1 MKKIFYLKT
10 CDTCKRI
17 LKEFDLQDFELRE
30 IKSNPIDEKEL
41 NELRI
46 LTDSYDSLLNKRA
59 QIYKRDKLKD
69 KNLKEEEIKELI
81 LSEYTLLKRPVFQ
94 FSGRVFIGNSKSTI
108 ESLQEFVKP

>member
-17 LKEFDLQDFELRE
+17 LKEFDLNDFELRE
-30 IKSNPIDEKEL
+30 IKSKPITEKEL
-41 NELRI
+41 KELRS
-46 LTDSYDSLLNKRA
+46 LTDSYESLLNKRA

-69 KNLKEEEIKELI
+69 KNLSEQEIEKLI

-94 FSGRVFIGNSKSTI
+94 FTDRIFIGNSKSTI
-108 ESLQEFVKP
+108 EELKIFIQS

>member
-17 LKEFDLQDFELRE
+17 LKEFDLNDFELRE
-30 IKSNPIDEKEL
+30 IKSKPITEKEL
-41 NELRI
+41 IELRS
-46 LTDSYDSLLNKRA
+46 LTDSYGSLLNKRA

-69 KNLKEEEIKELI
+69 KNLSEQEIEKLI

-94 FSGRVFIGNSKSTI
+94 FTDRIFIGNSKSTI
-108 ESLQEFVKP
+108 EELKMFI

>member
-17 LKEFDLQDFELRE
+17 LKEFDLNDFELRE
-30 IKSNPIDEKEL
+30 IKSKPITEKEL
-41 NELRI
+41 KELRS
-46 LTDSYDSLLNKRA
+46 LTDSYESLLNKRA

-69 KNLKEEEIKELI
+69 KNLSEPEIEKLI

-94 FSGRVFIGNSKSTI
+94 FTDRIFIGNSKSTI
-108 ESLQEFVKP
+108 EELKMFI

>member
-17 LKEFDLQDFELRE
+17 LKEFDVNDFELRE
-30 IKSNPIDEKEL
+30 IKSKPITEKEL
-41 NELRI
+41 TELRS
-46 LTDSYDSLLNKRA
+46 LTDSYESLLNKRA

-69 KNLKEEEIKELI
+69 KNLSEQEIEKLI

-94 FSGRVFIGNSKSTI
+94 FTDRIFIGNSKSTI
-108 ESLQEFVKP
+108 EELKIFI

>member
-17 LKEFDLQDFELRE
+17 LKEFDLNDFERRE
-30 IKSNPIDEKEL
+30 IKSKPITEKEL
-41 NELRI
+41 IELRS
-46 LTDSYDSLLNKRA
+46 LTDSYGSLLNKRA

-69 KNLKEEEIKELI
+69 KNLSEQEIEKLI

-94 FSGRVFIGNSKSTI
+94 FTDRIFIGNSKSTI
-108 ESLQEFVKP
+108 EELKIFI

>member
-17 LKEFDLQDFELRE
+17 LKEFDLNDFELRE
-30 IKSNPIDEKEL
+30 IKSKPITEKEL
-41 NELRI
+41 IELRS
-46 LTDSYDSLLNKRA
+46 LTDSYGSLLNKRA

-69 KNLKEEEIKELI
+69 KNLSEPDIKKMI

-94 FSGRVFIGNSKSTI
+94 FTDRIFIGNSKSTI
-108 ESLQEFVKP
+108 EELKMFI

>member
-17 LKEFDLQDFELRE
+17 LKEFDLNDFELRE
-30 IKSNPIDEKEL
+30 IKSKPITEKEL
-41 NELRI
+41 KELRS
-46 LTDSYDSLLNKRA
+46 LTDSYESLLNKRA

-69 KNLKEEEIKELI
+69 KNLSEQEIEKLI

-94 FSGRVFIGNSKSTI
+94 FTDRIFIGNSKSTI
-108 ESLQEFVKP
+108 EELKIFI

>member
-17 LKEFDLQDFELRE
+17 LKEFDLNDFELRE
-30 IKSNPIDEKEL
+30 IKSKPITEKEL
-41 NELRI
+41 IELRS
-46 LTDSYDSLLNKRA
+46 LTDSYGSLLNKRA

-69 KNLKEEEIKELI
+69 KNLSEPDIKKMI

-94 FSGRVFIGNSKSTI
+94 FTDRIFIGNSKSTI
-108 ESLQEFVKP
+108 EELKIFI

>member
-17 LKEFDLQDFELRE
+17 LKEFDLNDFELRE
-30 IKSNPIDEKEL
+30 IKSKPITEKEL
-41 NELRI
+41 KELRS
-46 LTDSYDSLLNKRA
+46 LTDSYESLLNKRA

-69 KNLKEEEIKELI
+69 KNLSEPEIEKLI

-94 FSGRVFIGNSKSTI
+94 FTDRIFIGNSKSTI
-108 ESLQEFVKP
+108 EELKIFTQS

>member
-17 LKEFDLQDFELRE
+17 LKEFDLNDFELRE
-30 IKSNPIDEKEL
+30 IKSKPITEKEL
-41 NELRI
+41 KELRS
-46 LTDSYDSLLNKRA
+46 LTDSYESLLNKRA

-69 KNLKEEEIKELI
+69 KNLSEPEIEKLI

-94 FSGRVFIGNSKSTI
+94 FTDRIFIGNSKSTI
-108 ESLQEFVKP
+108 EELKIFI